1 MFSQVQ
7 QTCARGRKGRKDHFH
22 TFPKPLPENQLLPTQ
37 HFKTEAAVLFPWVF
51 LLLAAWLLCSVQ
63 TAPDGRTLLCP
74 RFSIAAFT
82 KYDPVAPAVTFTM
95 FSGKIENAIFPT
107 WLRRLEI
114 INSLTMAS
122 QREIIS
128 CSKYNKYSKCS
139 NLLTFLSVLSLFYSS
154 CWIRC
159 RHNSTINANNHW
171 NHCGISLDTCS
182 YFCFGLLETT

>member
-1 MFSQVQ
+1 MLSEHFLMFSQVQ

-63 TAPDGRTLLCP
+63 TAPDGRTLLFP

-107 WLRRLEI
+107 WLRRLDI

-122 QREIIS
+122 QREIIG
-128 CSKYNKYSKCS
+128 CSK
-139 NLLTFLSVLSLFYSS
+139 
-154 CWIRC
+154 
-159 RHNSTINANNHW
+159 
-171 NHCGISLDTCS
+171 
-182 YFCFGLLETT
+182 